1 MAPYEIN
8 LPSLEIPLPRERSN
22 WVLPRINPVGPSTAH
37 PSLIIHPRT
46 LKKKKSD
53 LVRLKF
59 WSMLSQC
66 KFKQLWYA
74 VLRRVTFTKW
84 SPWHGWPT
92 ALTPYECPWTMVH
105 RPTWW
110 RTLKNRTKQI
120 SRNATQNN
128 LVFTIK
134 YEYQSTSP
142 NCSFSLIWI
151 NWQMRL
157 IAMLAY
163 FIRQHH
169 HHIIKRKFVEYTF
182 GPVLLIGGGESW
194 VLACSMAMKSSTCME
209 GGRLV
214 FCLRDRNM
222 SFIRGLPRPRGTP
235 LMPRPPPRIGAVVA
249 TEKDKMRKKEEMGTK
264 PDNLLEMLGWTN
276 GKLICNFRRGRQY
289 SHSVWFNNKIQ
300 QPSHIVDCKTRL
312 TEINGAWTADFPMTY
327 LHATINIL

>member
-1 MAPYEIN
+1 M
-8 LPSLEIPLPRERSN
+8 RR
-22 WVLPRINPVGPSTAH
+22 
-37 PSLIIHPRT
+37 RT
-46 LKKKKSD
+46 NDFIKS
-53 LVRLKF
+53 
-59 WSMLSQC
+59 
-66 KFKQLWYA
+66 
-74 VLRRVTFTKW
+74 
-84 SPWHGWPT
+84 
-92 ALTPYECPWTMVH
+92 
-105 RPTWW
+105 
-110 RTLKNRTKQI
+110 
-120 SRNATQNN
+120 N

-134 YEYQSTSP
+134 CEYQSTSP

-157 IAMLAY
+157 IASLAY

-169 HHIIKRKFVEYTF
+169 HHIITRKFVEYTF

-249 TEKDKMRKKEEMGTK
+249 TEEDKIRKKEEMGTK
-264 PDNLLEMLGWTN
+264 PDNLLEMLGWSN
-276 GKLICNFRRGRQY
+276 GKPICNFRRGRQY
-289 SHSVWFNNKIQ
+289 SHLVWFNNKIQ

-312 TEINGAWTADFPMTY
+312 TEINGAWTTDFSMTN